1 LTPVL
6 AGRAACL
13 FLLAGTLFPC
23 AEARGDDERAGIE
36 WLLEGGSGVLELRLV
51 HDEQRWADG
60 GVLRVDPNQRIVQW
74 EGIPGERG
82 CRQKL
87 EVPFSSVRA
96 VRDEAQGEIRLEIK
110 GQPRDRW
117 LFVPLPHAAWVA
129 RLSSAVQSGIAPGL
143 RPMLSGPDGGGSMP
157 VGGFAAFAGPQVRRD
172 VVPSEVTA
180 DVRLAVDRI
189 RQALGRAPV
198 PSVELYEALHG
209 RPVEVSIPEL
219 LAQPGPLEGRAV
231 RVRGVAE
238 RLPHG
243 RGLALAEEGR
253 TVRIV
258 PQPEIA
264 AVVQSLVRDWLGQ
277 EVEVAGILKRAAAP
291 AADAP
296 AHEVGFW
303 EYLGPEAGDPSADK
317 ARAVTV
323 RELVERPSEF
333 AGQTVRVVGRFRGA
347 NLEHDLPPPRPR
359 SAWVIKSARYAI
371 WVTGHGPSGRGFAL
385 RSDLEADTHKW
396 LEVVGRPEQRK
407 GLTVLHASSV
417 ALSAPMAGLG
427 LRRRLVT
434 SKQPDVVFT
443 LPLTGDEAV
452 PPDARFLVQ
461 FSSYMDEESFEGRV
475 RLRYGD
481 ASAGDLPRFRW
492 TYDDV
497 RRTLVVEPGERLRA
511 GATLEL
517 LLLPG
522 ITDAFEVPLGAGPGA
537 ADAAPRVLRW
547 QVEGEPGRF

>member
-1 LTPVL
+1 ML

-13 FLLAGTLFPC
+13 FLLGGALFLC
-23 AEARGDDERAGIE
+23 AEARGDDEGAGVE
-36 WLLEGGSGVLELRLV
+36 WLLEGRSGVLELRLV
-51 HDEQRWADG
+51 HDEKRWADG
-60 GVLRVDPNQRIVQW
+60 GVLRIDPNRRIVQW

-82 CRQKL
+82 CRRKL

-110 GQPRDRW
+110 GHPRDRW

-129 RLSSAVQSGIAPGL
+129 RLSSAVQAGIDQGV
-143 RPMLSGPDGGGSMP
+143 RDTLSGPDGAGMP

-172 VVPSEVTA
+172 VVPSEVAA
-180 DVRLAVDRI
+180 DVRLGVDRI
-189 RQALGRAPV
+189 RQALGRTPV
-198 PSVELYEALHG
+198 PSVEFYEALHG
-209 RPVEVSIPEL
+209 QPVEVSIPEL

-238 RLPHG
+238 QLPHG
-243 RGLALAEEGR
+243 RGLVLAEEGR

-264 AVVQSLVRDWLGQ
+264 PVVQSLVRDWLGQ

-303 EYLGPEAGDPSADK
+303 EYLGPETGDPSADK
-317 ARAVTV
+317 ARTVTI
-323 RELVERPSEF
+323 RDLVERPSEF

-385 RSDLEADTHKW
+385 RSDLEGDTRKW
-396 LEVVGRPEQRK
+396 LQVVGRLEQK
-407 GLTVLHASSV
+407 DGLTVLHASSV

-434 SKQPDVVFT
+434 SERPDVVFT

-481 ASAGDLPRFRW
+481 AAAGDLPRFRW